1 MLRPQAVHEQAGLC
15 LESCT
20 QTVRNDVSCVEVI
33 KYAGVASLQNYLK
46 TEGLIQDLSSAD
58 SSTSAG
64 TRFLVAMY
72 LTTKGPAFTVK
83 VFEVVRYRNQA
94 V

>member
-1 MLRPQAVHEQAGLC
+1 M
-15 LESCT
+15 
-20 QTVRNDVSCVEVI
+20 

-46 TEGLIQDLSSAD
+46 KEGLIQDLSSAD

-72 LTTKGPAFTVK
+72 LTTKGPAFRAEIPPPGVAAT
-83 VFEVVRYRNQA
+83 ERCQ
-94 V
+94 